1 VSTLSITPRQL
12 LRQFSSWKK
21 GKENMKKRFLLG
33 ALIAV
38 VSSVLFAGTALAQ
51 VPNVVYPR
59 GDSDPHAVTL
69 TEWKVL
75 PDGSVTFSGGA
86 TGRNGFSAAIV
97 RAGTNGEPVVVTFDK
112 EDDLNA
118 YQTARGQEPLP
129 SIKRP
134 NADQRQALSIG
145 DGHIGIGSAI
155 RNPSGTNVNW
165 STFYH
170 RLFVDWH
177 AGNLLRETSI

>member
-1 VSTLSITPRQL
+1 
-12 LRQFSSWKK
+12 
-21 GKENMKKRFLLG
+21 MKKRFLLG

-51 VPNVVYPR
+51 VPTVVYPR
-59 GDSDPHAVTL
+59 GDSDPRLCTI
-69 TEWKVL
+69 TEWKIL
-75 PDGSVTFSGGA
+75 PDGSVHVS
-86 TGRNGFSAAIV
+86 
-97 RAGTNGEPVVVTFDK
+97 AGTTAPNGYSAGIIKVGKNGEPIVATFDN
-112 EDDLNA
+112 EADFEA
-118 YQTARGQEPLP
+118 YLTARGQELPP